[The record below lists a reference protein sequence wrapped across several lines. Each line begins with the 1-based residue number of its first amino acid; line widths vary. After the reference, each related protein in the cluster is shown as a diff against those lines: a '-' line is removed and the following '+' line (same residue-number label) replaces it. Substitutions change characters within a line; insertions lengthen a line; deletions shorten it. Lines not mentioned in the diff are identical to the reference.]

1 MEKRSKIKNLNK
13 GYFQKSMFFLYPLL
27 KISKKLLPVNT
38 YISWS
43 YKTGEKKRVLICRYK
58 DFISPADQNME
69 KQLLLNH
76 AQFVKYY
83 SLEDGTGVYLFT
95 LNDKYDQVWD
105 LFEKGS
111 YSSFPYHIK
120 MDILSFYRP
129 GTSTYDYI
137 NSYLNPSEYYND
149 YAELL
154 NIEVSVLKN
163 TKELIDKPDVEKE
176 TLKEQPKKIDLSSY
190 NLKQ

>member
-1 MEKRSKIKNLNK
+1 MEKSSKIKNLNK

-38 YISWS
+38 YTSWS
-43 YKTGEKKRVLICRYK
+43 YDGNTTGRVLICRYK
-58 DFISPADQNME
+58 NFVSPADQNME

-76 AQFVKYY
+76 PQFVKYY
-83 SLEDGTGVYLFT
+83 NLNDGTSIYLFT
-95 LNDKYDQVWD
+95 LNDKYSQVWD
-105 LFEKGS
+105 LFDKGS

-120 MDILSFYRP
+120 LDILSFYRP

-137 NSYLNPSEYYND
+137 NSYLNPSDYYTE

-154 NIEVSVLKN
+154 NIDVAILKE
-163 TKELIDKPDVEKE
+163 TKELIDKPDAEKE
-176 TLKEQPKKIDLSSY
+176 TLKEQPVQIDLSSY

>member
-38 YISWS
+38 YVSWS
-43 YKTGEKKRVLICRYK
+43 YETGESKKTIVCRYK
-58 DFISPADQNME
+58 NFTLLADQNME

-76 AQFVKYY
+76 PQFIKYY
-83 SLEDGTGVYLFT
+83 DLDDGTGVYLFT
-95 LNDKYDQVWD
+95 LNDKYDKVWD

-111 YSSFPYHIK
+111 YSQFPYHIK
-120 MDILSFYRP
+120 LDILSFYRP

-137 NSYLNPSEYYND
+137 NSYLNPTEYYTE

-154 NIEVSVLKN
+154 NIDVSVLKD
-163 TKELIDKPDVEKE
+163 TRELVDKPDIEKE
-176 TLKEQPKKIDLSSY
+176 TLKQQPKEIDLSSF